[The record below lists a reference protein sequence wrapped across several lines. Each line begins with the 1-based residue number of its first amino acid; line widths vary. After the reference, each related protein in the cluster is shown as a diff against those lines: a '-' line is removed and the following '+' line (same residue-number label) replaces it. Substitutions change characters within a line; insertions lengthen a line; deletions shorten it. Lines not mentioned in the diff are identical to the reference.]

1 MIYDVKLDN
10 SIKIAAQEILDGNII
25 IYPTDTLYGFGVDAT
40 NSKAIDQLNKLKKRK
55 QVYSIIVSSIEMLK
69 KYANTE
75 YINNVLIE
83 SYFPG
88 PYTLIMNNNNNNNLS
103 NLINLDLKTIGV
115 RIPNHNFA
123 LNIVD
128 LIKKPIVTTSVNIH
142 KSKSLNDKDEI
153 IQQFPNIKIFYDD
166 SINFES
172 EGSTILDITNNT
184 IKLLRQGDGV
194 FPI

>member
-25 IYPTDTLYGFGVDAT
+25 VYPTDTLYGFGVDAT
-40 NSKAIDQLNKLKKRK
+40 NSKAIDQLNILKKRK

-69 KYANTE
+69 EYANTE
-75 YINNVLIE
+75 YIDNVLIE

-88 PYTLIMNNNNNNNLS
+88 PYTLIMNSNDNNQLS
-103 NLINLDLKTIGV
+103 NLINLDLNTIGV
-115 RIPNHNFA
+115 RIPNYNFA

-128 LIKKPIVTTSVNIH
+128 LIKKPIVTTSVNVH

-153 IQQFPNIKIFYDD
+153 IKQFPNIKIFYDD